1 MCATATLSIGLYA
14 GPLMLLAD
22 RRTLYVHAMDLA
34 DGPDAL
40 RADVRDTLE
49 GPPPARRGARRLH
62 RRFKPVVKPWAKA
75 HVKDSPCNT
84 VSARP
89 GGVAEPG

>member
-49 GPPPARRGARRLH
+49 GRVLPLLR
-62 RRFKPVVKPWAKA
+62 
-75 HVKDSPCNT
+75 
-84 VSARP
+84 
-89 GGVAEPG
+89 GVAPDASTVDSSRS